1 MIPFRLGFAVKIVGN
16 GGMKTADTRPWQS
29 GPHLSRSLEYLDAVF
44 DYLDLIDVRV
54 YRMSSST
61 IPYGPHPDLPDLDYR
76 RQVDACAGRLATL
89 GEKARRLGLRLS
101 THPGQYTVIN
111 SPDDRVVAKSMLD
124 LEQDALLLEALGQPD
139 EGVVVVH
146 VGGVYGDR
154 EAALA
159 RSARAFDRL
168 SERARRRLVV
178 EHDERAFALADVLRL
193 HTWTGV
199 RVVYDL
205 HHDRCNPSDGVGLSD
220 ALATWPTHVR
230 PKAHLSSPRLA
241 LPRPRLEAHADF
253 VAPWDLRALLTAATR
268 PLDVMVEAK
277 AKDLAVLWLR
287 RQADDDIRAAE
298 EKSDKS
304 LTPPQAG
311 QNPGMAAIAK
321 YTTVPA
327 PVDEVYSYWRDFT
340 NFPRFMPHV
349 KEVAPVAGDDSLT
362 HWKVDGPLGVDAE
375 WEARITEDV
384 PNEKIAWASV
394 EGSRVENSGVVRF
407 DARDGHTNVEVAL
420 EYEPPAGAAGE
431 LVARMFENPEAQ
443 VEDALDGFK
452 EIVAT
457 W

>member
-1 MIPFRLGFAVKIVGN
+1 
-16 GGMKTADTRPWQS
+16 
-29 GPHLSRSLEYLDAVF
+29 
-44 DYLDLIDVRV
+44 
-54 YRMSSST
+54 
-61 IPYGPHPDLPDLDYR
+61 
-76 RQVDACAGRLATL
+76 
-89 GEKARRLGLRLS
+89 
-101 THPGQYTVIN
+101 
-111 SPDDRVVAKSMLD
+111 
-124 LEQDALLLEALGQPD
+124 
-139 EGVVVVH
+139 
-146 VGGVYGDR
+146 
-154 EAALA
+154 
-159 RSARAFDRL
+159 
-168 SERARRRLVV
+168 
-178 EHDERAFALADVLRL
+178 
-193 HTWTGV
+193 
-199 RVVYDL
+199 VVYDL
-205 HHDRCNPSDGVGLSD
+205 HHDRCNPSDGVGLGD

-311 QNPGMAAIAK
+311 QNRGMAAIAK

-407 DARDGHTNVEVAL
+407 DARDGTRPSRLRSSTSRLPARPASWSRGCSRTRRLRSRTRSTGSRRSSRPGEVGRGRRPSRS
-420 EYEPPAGAAGE
+420 PPTARAGHRKAHG
-431 LVARMFENPEAQ
+431 VPSPARTRGP
-443 VEDALDGFK
+443 
-452 EIVAT
+452 
-457 W
+457 